1 MTTIFVNMLAF
12 ATLLSSV
19 FSITSKNP
27 VISVIF
33 LISTF
38 VSGAGYLMLIGINF
52 VGISYII
59 VYVGAIAVLFL
70 FVIMM
75 INIKLTDIL
84 ETGSQYTKNLPLAIA
99 IGSLFIFIIF
109 SIIPFN
115 FNNVPAIS
123 IFLDKITYLN
133 TILSGS
139 SNSLA
144 NNCSWSLQQVLSMD
158 LINSIVTNNLSA
170 AATNFT
176 GQSSDVIITDFQQI
190 ESLGYS
196 LYTYGA
202 VLLITLSV
210 ILLLAMFATIVIS
223 KINHNAEN
231 ASLSKDNI
239 NVNQNCSPLA
249 AYAEAKPLLVM
260 KLLAAVM
267 KLQLLPLLPQKEQS
281 SSSNEITSSIA
292 AAKAAAT
299 NEVTATTSGA
309 TARLLLLIKK
319 KPLLVLI
326 ISSLLFIFAL
336 LSFNCYAVAYANKF
350 ELFYFFNEFNFWLKF
365 CFILFLFFT
374 NVILMFQDYYYYEN
388 VKDNSSCNFI
398 TAANLYLE
406 AGVGQP
412 TNKIMNLL
420 KVSAGGVIS
429 LLGLLSS
436 YYTLKNYS
444 CNSCEAAISSCNSSF
459 AAITPTKKSSI
470 LDFDFDWFESL
481 SGIKK
486 LAVSLLLL
494 NSVLFSCLLNIIFIF
509 YGNILINKF
518 NLEVRYPKLAKIIH
532 LRQLYT
538 KYYLIINCLLI
549 LGIILAQ
556 VAFSLAILLL

>member
-139 SNSLA
+139 LA
-144 NNCSWSLQQVLSMD
+144 NNWSSSEAAAAVASID
-158 LINSIVTNNLSA
+158 LINSTATIFTN
-170 AATNFT
+170 
-176 GQSSDVIITDFQQI
+176 QSSDVIITDFQQI

-223 KINHNAEN
+223 KINNNEVN
-231 ASLSKDNI
+231 TSLSKDSF
-239 NVNQNCSPLA
+239 NVN
-249 AYAEAKPLLVM
+249 
-260 KLLAAVM
+260 
-267 KLQLLPLLPQKEQS
+267 
-281 SSSNEITSSIA
+281 
-292 AAKAAAT
+292 T
-299 NEVTATTSGA
+299 NS
-309 TARLLLLIKK
+309 
-319 KPLLVLI
+319 
-326 ISSLLFIFAL
+326 
-336 LSFNCYAVAYANKF
+336 
-350 ELFYFFNEFNFWLKF
+350 
-365 CFILFLFFT
+365 
-374 NVILMFQDYYYYEN
+374 
-388 VKDNSSCNFI
+388 
-398 TAANLYLE
+398 
-406 AGVGQP
+406 
-412 TNKIMNLL
+412 NLL
-420 KVSAGGVIS
+420 
-429 LLGLLSS
+429 
-436 YYTLKNYS
+436 
-444 CNSCEAAISSCNSSF
+444 
-459 AAITPTKKSSI
+459 
-470 LDFDFDWFESL
+470 
-481 SGIKK
+481 
-486 LAVSLLLL
+486 
-494 NSVLFSCLLNIIFIF
+494 
-509 YGNILINKF
+509 
-518 NLEVRYPKLAKIIH
+518 
-532 LRQLYT
+532 
-538 KYYLIINCLLI
+538 
-549 LGIILAQ
+549 
-556 VAFSLAILLL
+556 